1 MMQWQTIL
9 LQQHKGVGLITLNRA
24 HALNALNNQLIIEIN
39 QALDLL
45 EKDPTIGCMV
55 LTGSE
60 KAFAAGADIKEMLD
74 LSFPQIYLDDFFSL
88 ADRIAQRRK
97 PLIAAVSGYALGGG
111 CELALMC
118 DFIYCADNA
127 KFGLPEVSLGV
138 LPGIGGTQRLTLAIG
153 KAKAMEMCLTAR
165 QMDAQEAEQ
174 TGLVARVFPAEQLL
188 AQTLQAAEKIAEK
201 SLTAVMMIKES
212 INRAFEVSLAE
223 GLRFER
229 RIFHSVFAGADQKEG
244 MRAFVDKRPAQFTS
258 AKGHHHEI

>member
-1 MMQWQTIL
+1 MQWKTIL
-9 LQQHKGVGLITLNRA
+9 LEQRNGVGLITLNRPE
-24 HALNALNNQLIIEIN
+24 ALNALNNQLIIDLN
-39 QALDLL
+39 QVLDQL
-45 EKDPTIGCMV
+45 EKDSSVGCIV
-55 LTGSE
+55 ITGSK
-60 KAFAAGADIKEMLD
+60 KAFAAGADIKEMAD

-97 PLIAAVSGYALGGG
+97 PIIAAVSGYALGGG

-127 KFGLPEVSLGV
+127 KFGLPEVTLGV

-165 QMDAQEAEQ
+165 QMGAQEAEQ
-174 TGLVARVFPAEQLL
+174 IGLVARVFSQDELLEQALD
-188 AQTLQAAEKIAEK
+188 AAEKIAQK

-212 INRAFEVSLAE
+212 INRTFEMSLAE

-229 RIFHSVFAGADQKEG
+229 RIFHAIFAGVDQKEG
-244 MRAFVDKRPAQFTS
+244 MQAFVEKRPAQFNQR
-258 AKGHHHEI
+258 

>member
-1 MMQWQTIL
+1 MTFATIL
-9 LQQHKGVGLITLNRA
+9 LEKRKGVGLITLNRPK
-24 HALNALNNQLIIEIN
+24 ALNALNSELIYEIN
-39 QALDLL
+39 LALDDL
-45 EKDPTIGCMV
+45 ENDQTIGCIV

-60 KAFAAGADIKEMLD
+60 KAFAAGADIKEMAELT
-74 LSFPQIYLDDFFSL
+74 FPNIYFDDFFSL

-127 KFGLPEVSLGV
+127 KFALPEVTLGV
-138 LPGIGGTQRLTLAIG
+138 IPGIGGTQRLTLAIG

-165 QMDAQEAEQ
+165 QMQAAEAEQ
-174 TGLVARVFPAEQLL
+174 SGLVARVFSKEELL
-188 AQTLQAAEKIAEK
+188 EQTLQAAEKIAEK
-201 SLTAVMMIKES
+201 SRVSTIMIKES

-229 RIFHSVFAGADQKEG
+229 RMFHSVFATLDQKEG
-244 MRAFVDKRPAQFTS
+244 MQAFIDKRPAQF
-258 AKGHHHEI
+258 KHQ

>member
-1 MMQWQTIL
+1 MQFETIL
-9 LQQHKGVGLITLNRA
+9 LEKKNGVGLITLNRPK
-24 HALNALNNQLIIEIN
+24 ALNALNTQLISDVN
-39 QALDLL
+39 LALDDL
-45 EKDPTIGCMV
+45 EKDSTIGCMI
-55 LTGSE
+55 LAGSE
-60 KAFAAGADIKEMLD
+60 KAFAAGADIKEMAGLN
-74 LSFPQIYLDDFFSL
+74 FPNIYFDDFFHL

-127 KFGLPEVSLGV
+127 KFGLPEVTLGV

-165 QMDAQEAEQ
+165 QMGALEAEQ
-174 TGLVARVFPAEQLL
+174 SGLVTRVFTKEELL
-188 AQTLQAAEKIAEK
+188 AETLAAAEKIAEK
-201 SLTAVMMIKES
+201 SLVATMMIKES

-229 RIFHSVFAGADQKEG
+229 RTFHSVFATLDQKEG
-244 MRAFVDKRPAQFTS
+244 MQAFVEKRPANFKNQ
-258 AKGHHHEI
+258 